1 MILSEIKN
9 NYPLV
14 SISLP
19 SHKSELLLS
28 MWSLYSILIRAVFIS
43 TLYCIEVLTL
53 NLFVAEEMGK
63 GNAYIAPDS
72 HFISSVSVLAN
83 NLPWKKFK
91 KFFDTKSLVNISSD
105 DHLVLLRLLA
115 MQELLC
121 LNDESLLRWAK
132 HQLYLF
138 GFMQPDYQAKVPV
151 SELLNEFRA
160 ELDKQGLL
168 KPFRKQCH
176 KLIESHEHSFPT
188 LALMENTVDK
198 DETVDVTFIS
208 ANKKPKNIR
217 IEGVQGSRYGA
228 KNSSG
233 LVCSSCGSTNIIN
246 LTPAQEA
253 STLPDISFSRC
264 QFCGNTFRN

>member
-1 MILSEIKN
+1 M
-9 NYPLV
+9 
-14 SISLP
+14 
-19 SHKSELLLS
+19 
-28 MWSLYSILIRAVFIS
+28 
-43 TLYCIEVLTL
+43 

-63 GNAYIAPDS
+63 GSAYVAPDS

-83 NLPWKKFK
+83 NLPWAKFK
-91 KFFDTKSLVNISSD
+91 KFFDSKSLVSISAE

-121 LNDESLLRWAK
+121 LDDESLLRWAK

-138 GFMQPDYQAKVPV
+138 GFMQPEFQAKIPV
-151 SELLNEFRA
+151 NELLNDFRA

-176 KLIESHEHSFPT
+176 KLLEAHEQSFPT
-188 LALMENTVDK
+188 LALVENSIEK

-208 ANKKPKNIR
+208 ANKKPRNIR
-217 IEGVQGSRYGA
+217 IEAVQSGRYEA
-228 KNSSG
+228 ENSSG
-233 LVCSSCGSTNIIN
+233 VKCTSCGSSNIIK
-246 LTPAQEA
+246 LKPSQEA
-253 STLPDISFSRC
+253 STLPEISFSRC